1 MLLQTSP
8 EIVGTG
14 NGPRKQTLGTR
25 FWNRLLNGHL
35 ETKALLLVLNGVVT
49 IPGNSIQSLRLS
61 PVWSWAGLQMERMLW
76 FTGSHLKGMGEI
88 PNKRTEMGWLLL
100 RAINALK
107 KNTHLCQSLTNL
119 RHYMNDSRALRVFK
133 ETLISFS
140 WREDRDEDQA
150 QDSIVGVTKLQRRL
164 NLPQQIPY
172 TKIRALIRKEGDP
185 ETEDMY
191 FLVDTL

>member
-1 MLLQTSP
+1 
-8 EIVGTG
+8 
-14 NGPRKQTLGTR
+14 
-25 FWNRLLNGHL
+25 
-35 ETKALLLVLNGVVT
+35 
-49 IPGNSIQSLRLS
+49 
-61 PVWSWAGLQMERMLW
+61 
-76 FTGSHLKGMGEI
+76 MGEI